1 MLSNPPEI
9 PARPAALRAGA
20 GPRRSAR
27 AALALV
33 ASLIA
38 ATVLLTTSS
47 VATAQ
52 DVTDTPDGLQATTTV
67 VGEVGPVS
75 ECSPGHIVRKPNCG
89 IPPQSPTDPGGW
101 LQLSLFYLICAAVV
115 GMVGFVWWRSRVA
128 RNERRAA
135 GLDPLT
141 LARERGQ
148 DSGQANRRSTRSEPV
163 AEMSSNAPD
172 ANAGK

>member
-1 MLSNPPEI
+1 M
-9 PARPAALRAGA
+9 
-20 GPRRSAR
+20 
-27 AALALV
+27 
-33 ASLIA
+33 
-38 ATVLLTTSS
+38 
-47 VATAQ
+47 
-52 DVTDTPDGLQATTTV
+52 
-67 VGEVGPVS
+67 
-75 ECSPGHIVRKPNCG
+75 RKPNCG